1 MYKIVVTN
9 NICFNIDSDEELARL
24 QANDPNLKVLTAE
37 QVKAAGMKGY
47 EAIVSPENTTVASSG
62 TVTFTAPDLAVVKQ
76 ERVAQLLEAY
86 EKAKYEGTFTS
97 SEGFPV
103 KVDDKLSPELTFLL
117 LQFNTAD
124 LPSVPFIDANGTA
137 HDITKEQLHTI
148 IVELNQYTSSLATA
162 KAVLEAK
169 INSATTYAELQ
180 NVVIAFPKTFTL
192 TV

>member
-24 QANDPNLKVLTAE
+24 QADDPNLKVLTPEEISVAS
-37 QVKAAGMKGY
+37 MNGY
-47 EAIVSPENTTVASSG
+47 EAIVSSENTKIDPLG
-62 TVTFTAPDLAVVKQ
+62 TVVFTAPDLIVAKQ
-76 ERVAQLLEAY
+76 ERIAQLLEAY

-103 KVDDKLSPELTFLL
+103 KVDDKLSSELTFLM

-148 IVELNQYTSSLATA
+148 IAELNQYTSSLATA

-169 INSATTYAELQ
+169 INSATTYAEVQ
-180 NVVIAFPKTFTL
+180 NVVIDFPKTFTF